1 MYRPRAFVEDDVAV
15 LRDFI
20 RKRAFA
26 TVALAIEGR
35 IHFAYTP
42 VVLDDGG
49 FGRVRFH
56 LAKGNP
62 ACAAAD
68 GATLNFSFLGDDA
81 YVSPDWYDTPG
92 RVPTWNYTAV
102 EASGTARKLARD
114 ELRQLLVDISADQE
128 MRLLPKEPWRIEK
141 IDPAKLAGL
150 LEAIDGFEVVLD
162 SLEGKFKLSQN
173 VGEADK
179 NGAIVGLEGR
189 TDARSLAIARAMKST
204 R

>member
-20 RKRAFA
+20 CKRAFA
-26 TVALAIEGR
+26 TVAVEIEGR

-42 VVLDDGG
+42 VVLDGDG

-56 LAKGNP
+56 LAKANP
-62 ACAAAD
+62 VCAASD

-150 LEAIDGFEVVLD
+150 LEAIDGFEVLLD

-173 VGEADK
+173 VTPADTT
-179 NGAIVGLEGR
+179 GVIAGLEVRG
-189 TDARSLAIARAMKST
+189 DARSLAVAKAMKNT
-204 R
+204 

>member
-1 MYRPRAFVEDDVAV
+1 
-15 LRDFI
+15 
-20 RKRAFA
+20 
-26 TVALAIEGR
+26 
-35 IHFAYTP
+35 
-42 VVLDDGG
+42 
-49 FGRVRFH
+49 
-56 LAKGNP
+56 
-62 ACAAAD
+62 
-68 GATLNFSFLGDDA
+68 
-81 YVSPDWYDTPG
+81 
-92 RVPTWNYTAV
+92 V

-179 NGAIVGLEGR
+179 NGAIAGLEGR
-189 TDARSLAIARAMKST
+189 TDARSLAIARAMKLT